1 MNQTDI
7 LALFDQWNQALNT
20 GDAKQVTALYADEA
34 VLLPTISNEVRT
46 DHKAIERYFTAFL
59 KQRPR
64 GAINQSNARLHQ
76 DLAFNSGIY
85 TFTLHNNT
93 QIQARFTFV
102 YRLTKGEWKIIEHHS
117 SQMPET

>member
-1 MNQTDI
+1 MNKTDI
-7 LALFDQWNQALNT
+7 LALFDQWNQALKT
-20 GDAKQVTALYADEA
+20 GDAKQVAALYAQEA
-34 VLLPTISNEVRT
+34 VLLPTVSNEVRT

-59 KQRPR
+59 KQKPQ
-64 GAINQSNARLHQ
+64 GVINQSYARFHE

-102 YRLTKGEWKIIEHHS
+102 YRLTKGGWKIIEHHS
-117 SQMPET
+117 SKMPET